1 MPNASSNNV
10 KNRLFMGSPYPLQ
23 KALFQS
29 FVCMDMDEERFCRVV
44 GQPSDLSEQQLCS
57 SLASLEFHPGSCFSD
72 KRVEASPAPAIA
84 RNQQVSSLS
93 TRAAGG
99 IVGEVRCR
107 KLRPGILERG
117 DQTPFS
123 FRLIAAGEQGS
134 ISTHGIKQ

>member
-1 MPNASSNNV
+1 MQAVITSKTDFSWVLPIPFKRRSSRASCV
-10 KNRLFMGSPYPLQ
+10 WM
-23 KALFQS
+23 LFQS

-44 GQPSDLSEQQLCS
+44 CQPSDLSEQQLCS

-107 KLRPGILERG
+107 K
-117 DQTPFS
+117 
-123 FRLIAAGEQGS
+123 
-134 ISTHGIKQ
+134 